1 MFRKEDSR
9 MATYITLM
17 KFTEQGAKDLKGAPR
32 RIEAAIKAWELT
44 GGKLL
49 AAYFV
54 MGVYDYIAITE
65 SPSDEAAVTASLAI
79 SAREHVKTAT
89 LRAFPITEFARIVEN
104 LP

>member
-1 MFRKEDSR
+1 MP
-9 MATYITLM
+9 TYITLM

-32 RIEAAIKAWELT
+32 RIESAIRAWELM

-54 MGVYDYIAITE
+54 MGEYDYIAITE
-65 SPSDEAAVTASLAI
+65 SPSDEAAVSASLAVCV
-79 SAREHVKTAT
+79 REHVKTAT
-89 LRAFPITEFARIVEN
+89 LRAFPIAEFAHLVEN

>member
-1 MFRKEDSR
+1 MPS
-9 MATYITLM
+9 YITLM

-32 RIEAAIKAWELT
+32 RMESASKAWELL

-54 MGVYDYIAITE
+54 MGEYDYVAITE
-65 SPSDEAAVTASLAI
+65 SPSDEAAVVASLAV
-79 SAREHVKTAT
+79 STREHVKTVT
-89 LRAFPITEFARIVEN
+89 LRAFPLEEFTRLVEQ

>member
-1 MFRKEDSR
+1 MP
-9 MATYITLM
+9 TYVTLM

-32 RIEAAIKAWELT
+32 RIESAVKSWELT

-54 MGVYDYIAITE
+54 MGEYDYIAITE
-65 SPSDEAAVTASLAI
+65 SPSDEDAVTASLAVC
-79 SAREHVKTAT
+79 AREHVKTVT
-89 LRAFPITEFARIVEN
+89 LRAFPLAEFTRLVEK

>member
-1 MFRKEDSR
+1 MP
-9 MATYITLM
+9 TYITLM

-32 RIEAAIKAWELT
+32 RMDSAIKAWELL

-54 MGVYDYIAITE
+54 MGEYDYVAITE
-65 SPSDEAAVTASLAI
+65 SPSDEIAISASLAVCTH
-79 SAREHVKTAT
+79 EHVKTTT
-89 LRAFPITEFARIVEN
+89 LRAFSLAEFGKLVEK

>member
-1 MFRKEDSR
+1 MP
-9 MATYITLM
+9 TYITLM

-32 RIEAAIKAWELT
+32 RIESAVKAWELT

-49 AAYFV
+49 GAYFV
-54 MGVYDYIAITE
+54 MGEYDYVAITE
-65 SPSDEAAVTASLAI
+65 SPSDEAAVTASLAV

-89 LRAFPITEFARIVEN
+89 LRAFPLSEFAALVEK

>member
-1 MFRKEDSR
+1 

-17 KFTEQGAKDLKGAPR
+17 KFTEQGAKDLKGAPK
-32 RIEAAIKAWELT
+32 RIESAIKSWELM

-54 MGVYDYIAITE
+54 MGEYDYVAITE
-65 SPSDEAAVTASLAI
+65 SPTDEAAVAANLAVC
-79 SAREHVKTAT
+79 AREHVKTST
-89 LRAFPITEFARIVEN
+89 LRAFPLAEFAKLVEK